1 MSFEQKYDK
10 NKMQLKD
17 SIEFELT
24 IRGKKRQSLALL
36 RELIH
41 NLSNISY
48 FNDHEKCNRNFRTNE
63 RT

>member
-24 IRGKKRQSLALL
+24 IRGKKD
-36 RELIH
+36 
-41 NLSNISY
+41 NL
-48 FNDHEKCNRNFRTNE
+48 
-63 RT
+63 